1 MVEATRSHGVPT
13 LLSADDHAA
22 VRADPAIAGT
32 LAYATARRGVADTL
46 IVARPTCRGMFAA
59 RGALFMH
66 YQYRS
71 PTC

>member
-1 MVEATRSHGVPT
+1 MVAETSSYGVPT
-13 LLSADDHAA
+13 PLIDDHAA